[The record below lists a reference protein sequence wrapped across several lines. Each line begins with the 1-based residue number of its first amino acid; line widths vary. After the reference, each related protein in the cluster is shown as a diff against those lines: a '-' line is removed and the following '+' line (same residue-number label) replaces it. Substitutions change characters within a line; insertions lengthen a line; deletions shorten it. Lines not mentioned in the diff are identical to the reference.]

1 MTDHEPSLPPVGAH
15 RDASDHAG
23 LLDVE
28 EQVVAVTLGVGE
40 VEDGAPL
47 PLRTFRKLIGATLTL
62 GLLIAGSYAVPL
74 EWAQPWRVGEAYVP
88 YWNIVGRELLGEGA
102 QAEQAKAEAARMAEL
117 AAKAEAE
124 EIVAPVKE
132 REVIAPPPQ
141 KDEPL
146 LYPDYVAHED
156 DQEAIEQ
163 PLENLVALDGFYAT
177 LTATDIGYAGA
188 ITRVGHW
195 GDSVLGLDGITSAIR
210 RRMQARFGDAG
221 LGWHAITQYDSS
233 YRQQGVRYVE
243 RGHWSDCFI
252 RNRCMQEDGRYG
264 YGGVTAW
271 SNGGGESLYGTV
283 AEGPIG
289 LSVSR
294 FEVWYQQRYKGG
306 KLKIAID
313 GGKSEDQVI
322 MLDTAIPLPAGV
334 ESLPPAEQPQ
344 PIDAKY
350 VVEVPDGPHEFTI
363 RASGGGKVRLYGVV
377 LERDKPGVVWDGM
390 ALIGAFTS
398 RLGEQNGEH
407 LAKQFELRGID
418 LMVFTFGGNDMT
430 RDQSDL
436 RRTMDPYVED
446 YTQVLEL
453 FRKAK
458 PDSACLIMGPVDHGE
473 RVDGRVVSR
482 DVVARMTEAQ
492 RQVALAQGCAFF
504 DTLAAMGGPGAVS
517 RWKSQG
523 LISGDLAHPTS
534 RGHKLL
540 GQMLYRALMGGYAE
554 YRKAKAGTPMVVE
567 LDASGPR
574 VEHEGL

>member
-1 MTDHEPSLPPVGAH
+1 MATQTHDPSLPPVGEH
-15 RDASDHAG
+15 RSADDRGG

-28 EQVVAVTLGVGE
+28 EQVVKVTLGEGE
-40 VEDGAPL
+40 LDEQAPL

-62 GLLIAGSYAVPL
+62 GALIAGAYAAKL

-88 YWNIVGRELLGEGA
+88 YWNIIGRELLGEGE
-102 QAEQAKAEAARMAEL
+102 QAEQAKAEAEKMAEL

-124 EIVAPVKE
+124 EQLEPVKD
-132 REVIAPPPQ
+132 REVVEPPPKQ
-141 KDEPL
+141 DEPVV
-146 LYPDYVAHED
+146 YPAYAGHED
-156 DQEAIEQ
+156 DQETIEQ
-163 PLENLVALDGFYAT
+163 PLENLSALDGFYAS

-221 LGWHAITQYDSS
+221 LGWHAINQYDSS
-233 YRQQGVRYVE
+233 YRQQGVRFAE

-271 SNGGGESLYGTV
+271 SNGGGESFYAT
-283 AEGPIG
+283 ASEGPIG

-313 GGKSEDQVI
+313 GGKTEDSVV
-322 MLDTAIPLPAGV
+322 MLDTAIPLPEGV
-334 ESLPPAEQPQ
+334 ESLPVAEQPAS
-344 PIDAKY
+344 IDAKH
-350 VVEVPDGPHEFTI
+350 VIELPDGPHEFTI

-398 RLGEQNGEH
+398 RLGEQNPEH

-458 PDSACLIMGPVDHGE
+458 PEAACLIMGPVDHGE

-517 RWKSQG
+517 RWKSEG
-523 LISGDLAHPTS
+523 LISGDLAHPTT

-540 GQMLYRALMGGYAE
+540 GAMLYRALMGGYAE
-554 YRKAKAGTPMVVE
+554 YRRAKAGTPMVVQ
-567 LDASGPR
+567 LDAKPEPGR
-574 VEHEGL
+574 